1 MSTIV
6 AAKFQIVGMCLSIH
20 RIVIFVG
27 VVLYIQSIGAIVEMG
42 HCICGIVVL
51 NGLFSSPV
59 HS

>member
-42 HCICGIVVL
+42 HCTYLWDCCTQ
-51 NGLFSSPV
+51 
-59 HS
+59 